1 MNIYSKAGAA
11 ALSVGSNT
19 LLVLLKIVAGLV
31 TGSVSILAEAIH
43 SLVDLVASLIA
54 FFSVRIAGH
63 PADEEHPFGH
73 GKAENIAGTVEGAL
87 IFLAAGL
94 IIYEAVKKVRFGVTI
109 ELAEVGLVVML
120 VSVIANILVSRHLY
134 RIARATDS
142 LALEADADHL
152 RTDVYTSLGVLLG
165 LLAIRLSML
174 FGGGEAF
181 TILDPLVAMGVA
193 LLIVKT
199 AYKITRKSVAGLLD
213 TRLPA
218 EEEDRIKESIEE
230 HYQELVGFH
239 ALRTR
244 KAGGQRHIDLHLVM
258 AKSVSL
264 EEAHR
269 ICDHLEEDIED
280 KLSQTSVVIHCEPCD
295 SECEHCSVIC
305 SEQDTP

>member
-1 MNIYSKAGAA
+1 MNFSSKSGAA
-11 ALSVGSNT
+11 ALSVGSNA
-19 LLVLLKIVAGLV
+19 LLILLKIAAGLV
-31 TGSVSILAEAIH
+31 TGSISILAEAIH

-73 GKAENIAGTVEGAL
+73 GKAENIAGAVEGGL
-87 IFLAAGL
+87 IFLAAGV
-94 IIYEAVKKVRFGVTI
+94 IIYEAVRRLKFGGVAI
-109 ELAEVGLVVML
+109 ELAEVGVVVMFI
-120 VSVIANILVSRHLY
+120 SVIANIFVSRHLY

-152 RTDVYTSLGVLLG
+152 RTDVFTSLGVLLG
-165 LLAIRLSML
+165 LLAIRLSLL
-174 FGGGEAF
+174 FGGEAF
-181 TILDPLVAMGVA
+181 TILDPLVALGVA
-193 LLIVKT
+193 LLILRT
-199 AYKITRKSVAGLLD
+199 AYRITRKSVAGLLD
-213 TRLPA
+213 TRLPM

-269 ICDHLEEDIED
+269 ICDHLEEDFED

-295 SECEHCSVIC
+295 SECEQCSIIC
-305 SEQDTP
+305 SERDTS